1 MIEAL
6 LEVRACVRT
15 SQLSD
20 SLRQYLYDKYVQCGG
35 ENRVSPMHRE
45 TDRRSEWPVLPGKP
59 DASVAPK
66 MTAPEPPAP
75 VRRWAASTLGVLV
88 LVGSVL
94 AFLLVAWGGGAA

>member
-20 SLRQYLYDKYVQCGG
+20 SLRQYLYDKYVQRGREDRTAPAC
-35 ENRVSPMHRE
+35 RE
-45 TDRRSEWPVLPGKP
+45 TDRRSQSPTLPVQA
-59 DASVAPK
+59 DASAVFI
-66 MTAPEPPAP
+66 TAPAP
-75 VRRWAASTLGVLV
+75 LRRRASSALGVLV
-88 LVGSVL
+88 LVGSMV